1 LAANFITMSK
11 AFKTTALA
19 VLAAG
24 VLFTSCNSG
33 NSSATANG
41 DAVALKFK
49 LLDGSKY
56 LYTTDIT
63 NQTNTMGQN
72 ISNKMLMEFT
82 YDVTAGENENKDLV
96 VTYTRVKMDMNAMG
110 QTMSYDSNDSA
121 NANPMFKALGNMIG
135 KSFTT
140 TVAPNG
146 TIVKVEGI
154 ESLVPEGTQGLD
166 QETLKQTMQTSFN
179 VFPEKPVKVGES
191 WTKTTDM
198 KLQNFNMKLDSK
210 YTLDKVEGDNAIISM
225 DGKIS
230 SEAGASVQ
238 GMEMNLDGTQTGK
251 LEIDIPTGQAI
262 SGDIKQLIKGKFNAN
277 GQEIP
282 MDISSD
288 VKISS
293 KKL

>member
-1 LAANFITMSK
+1 MSK

-19 VLAAG
+19 VLTAG
-24 VLFTSCNSG
+24 
-33 NSSATANG
+33 
-41 DAVALKFK
+41 
-49 LLDGSKY
+49 
-56 LYTTDIT
+56 DIT

-82 YDVTAGENENKDLV
+82 YDVTAGENENKDLA
-96 VTYTRVKMDMNAMG
+96 VTYTRMKMDMNAMG

-179 VFPEKPVKVGES
+179 IFPEKPVKVGET

-210 YTLDKVEGDNAIISM
+210 YTLDKVEGDKAIISM